1 MGCINNK
8 MGKNNHSSEKQSETP
23 PKKDSKVVVAFESP
37 ESLPQRHILVQTNSE
52 KQSKTPPKKDS
63 KVVVAFESPKKLPQR
78 HILVQTALKTLEQ
91 QHGFRKMKDL
101 GDGSFG
107 DVYLMS
113 DRNHERSIAVKIVN
127 SEDIDESETVLWPKL
142 DHENVL
148 PLLEF
153 LPLGGVGAFIMDAQA
168 GSLDD
173 AMDKEFRMGPHALD
187 GVKTWLRDIVCG
199 LEYLHSKDLC
209 HLDLKVDNILISHS
223 SRALLCDFTFLRRS
237 TEPIFRKHAVGMPHA
252 YQPPEACD
260 CNECRKSDGRVEIH
274 GKSVDSWG
282 LGMMTVRILTCYYNI
297 SARGKCWI
305 VGVYPILFEMLQEEK
320 FSSLMQCTLPNSNL
334 SDSEE
339 VELALNFI
347 YGFLRLDPNKRM
359 SASEAAQ
366 HPFLGQGKS
375 GVLVPDDAWKQK
387 LSMDS
392 QEFQE
397 YMEVLLKKEQDDSK
411 NCIKAVEKDP
421 LGDLINEVCSSITRE
436 AFGSLG
442 QDILSYCPNKY
453 VITPEDIE
461 NITKNTVALIKWPSL
476 TLNYVISSPTN
487 PNEQGEHVDAKCI
500 EQGEHVDVK
509 CIEQG
514 EHVDVKCIEQGEHVD
529 VKCIEQGEHVDVK
542 CIEQGEHV
550 DVKCIEQGEHVDVK
564 CIEQGEHV
572 DVKCIEQGEHV
583 DVKCIEQ
590 VEHVDVKSIEQGER
604 VDVECIEGNPT
615 KRTSSL
621 VVKTSESLTEIEV
634 ITSSKIPGRGRR
646 VVRWIRSKFVKVRKF
661 VRGVTRK
668 DSQ

>member
-8 MGKNNHSSEKQSETP
+8 MGKTNHSSEKQSKTS
-23 PKKDSKVVVAFESP
+23 PKKDSEVVVGFESP
-37 ESLPQRHILVQTNSE
+37 ENLPQRHILVQTNLE
-52 KQSKTPPKKDS
+52 KQYKTPAKKDS
-63 KVVVAFESPKKLPQR
+63 KVVVAVKSPENLPQR

-101 GDGSFG
+101 GDGTFG

-113 DRNHERSIAVKIVN
+113 DRSNARSIAVKIVN
-127 SEDIDESETVLWPKL
+127 SKDIDESETVLWPKL
-142 DHENVL
+142 NHENVL

-153 LPLGGVGAFIMDAQA
+153 LPLGEVGAFIMDTQA

-173 AMDKEFRMGPHALD
+173 VMDKEFRMGPHALD
-187 GVKTWLRDIVCG
+187 GVKAWLRDIVCG

-223 SRALLCDFTFLRRS
+223 SRALLCDFTFLRDS

-260 CNECRKSDGRVEIH
+260 CDDCRKSDGRVEIH

-282 LGMMTVRILTCYYNI
+282 LGMMTVRILTCYYMSNNI

-320 FSSLMQCTLPNSNL
+320 FSSLMQCTLPKSNL
-334 SDSEE
+334 SDNEE
-339 VELALNFI
+339 VKFALNFI
-347 YGFLRLDPNKRM
+347 HGFLRLDPNERM
-359 SASEAAQ
+359 AASEAAQ
-366 HPFLGQGKS
+366 HPFLGQGKA
-375 GVLVPDDAWKQK
+375 GVLEPDDVWKQK

-397 YMEVLLKKEQDDSK
+397 YMEVLLKKEKDDSK

-421 LGDLINEVCSSITRE
+421 LGDLINELCSSITRE

-487 PNEQGEHVDAKCI
+487 PNEQGEHVDVKCIEQGEHVDAKCI
-500 EQGEHVDVK
+500 EQEHVDVK

-514 EHVDVKCIEQGEHVD
+514 EHVDVV
-529 VKCIEQGEHVDVK
+529 
-542 CIEQGEHV
+542 
-550 DVKCIEQGEHVDVK
+550 
-564 CIEQGEHV
+564 
-572 DVKCIEQGEHV
+572 
-583 DVKCIEQ
+583 
-590 VEHVDVKSIEQGER
+590 
-604 VDVECIEGNPT
+604 CIEGNPT

-621 VVKTSESLTEIEV
+621 IVKNSESLTKIEV
-634 ITSSKIPGRGRR
+634 ITSTKIPGRGRR

-661 VRGVTRK
+661 VTGVTRK
-668 DSQ
+668 DNQ